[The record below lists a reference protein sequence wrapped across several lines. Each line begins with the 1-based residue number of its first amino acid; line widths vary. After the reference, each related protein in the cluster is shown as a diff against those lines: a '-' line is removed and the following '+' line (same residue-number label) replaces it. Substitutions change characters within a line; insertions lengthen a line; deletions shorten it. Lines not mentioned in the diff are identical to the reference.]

1 MADLWRVTG
10 SRELNVGGERD
21 VARAWVVSVKSLG
34 SGDAKETVTVYLAA
48 GRRLRPVSQDC
59 KGAVR
64 THGISALKPYLG
76 KTPLPKT
83 LTIGKGKIY
92 PDYA

>member
-10 SRELNVGGERD
+10 SRELDVGGERD
-21 VARAWVVSVKSLG
+21 VVRAWVVSVKSLE
-34 SGDAKETVTVYLAA
+34 SGAVKETVTVYLAA
-48 GRRLRPVSQDC
+48 GRRPVSQDC

-83 LTIGKGKIY
+83 LTIGKAKIH